1 MRRRDASAPVAFDT
15 LRHDR
20 DGKMTGSA
28 HSRHPLRGARHLG
41 IASKRQ
47 RGALLLEASIAILI
61 FSAGVVGI
69 VALQAQSMRHVG
81 EAQYR
86 AEAILAAEALIAQMW
101 SSDPRTL
108 AADFD
113 SSGGGAGYA
122 AFRRLVQ
129 RAPTGLPGATIAG
142 NEPVVAVVPGPSA
155 GSASVAVTVYWQL
168 PGESTRHNHL
178 ATAVVG
184 RN

>member
-1 MRRRDASAPVAFDT
+1 MI
-15 LRHDR
+15 
-20 DGKMTGSA
+20 KSA
-28 HSRHPLRGARHLG
+28 HPRHPPRSAWHPD
-41 IASKRQ
+41 IVSQRQ
-47 RGALLLEASIAILI
+47 RGALLLEASIAILV

-81 EAQYR
+81 EAEYR
-86 AEAILAAEALIAQMW
+86 AEAILATEALIAQMW

-113 SSGGGAGYA
+113 SGGGGAGYA

-155 GSASVAVTVYWQL
+155 GSARVAITVYWQL